1 MEFEVNY
8 TQLTIYLVFT
18 ILSIVVSMVAYVYL
32 MSFSEISHHDR
43 EEYNTIVYNFMV
55 EREDIKS

>member
-1 MEFEVNY
+1 MNFEVDS

-32 MSFSEISHHDR
+32 MSFSEINLHDR
-43 EEYNTIVYNFMV
+43 EEFNTLVYNFIV
-55 EREDIKS
+55 EK